1 MQLLHN
7 MENKTILLVNDKYR
21 KMENFYFYD
30 KMPYLSVFFYIL
42 RRIRMEENFFILYTI
57 EVKGRERRNMEEK
70 HTCVLNHDEYELL
83 NFYRKLYDHA
93 LKAGNGRNGLG
104 SVFHWAEIA
113 GVKTDRKSVV

>member
-42 RRIRMEENFFILYTI
+42 RRIRMEENFFILY
-57 EVKGRERRNMEEK
+57 K
-70 HTCVLNHDEYELL
+70 
-83 NFYRKLYDHA
+83 
-93 LKAGNGRNGLG
+93 
-104 SVFHWAEIA
+104 
-113 GVKTDRKSVV
+113 

>member
-57 EVKGRERRNMEEK
+57 EVKGRERMNMEEK

-83 NFYRKLYDHA
+83 NFSCADTGYAVEPAGGYDC
-93 LKAGNGRNGLG
+93 GRRVN
-104 SVFHWAEIA
+104 H
-113 GVKTDRKSVV
+113 RC

>member
-42 RRIRMEENFFILYTI
+42 RRIRMEENFFIIYYRS
-57 EVKGRERRNMEEK
+57 KREREE
-70 HTCVLNHDEYELL
+70 EYG
-83 NFYRKLYDHA
+83 RKTYLCTE
-93 LKAGNGRNGLG
+93 
-104 SVFHWAEIA
+104 S
-113 GVKTDRKSVV
+113 

>member
-7 MENKTILLVNDKYR
+7 MEKKTSLLVNDKYR

-57 EVKGRERRNMEEK
+57 EVKGREEE
-70 HTCVLNHDEYELL
+70 YG
-83 NFYRKLYDHA
+83 RKTYLCTE
-93 LKAGNGRNGLG
+93 
-104 SVFHWAEIA
+104 S
-113 GVKTDRKSVV
+113 

>member
-42 RRIRMEENFFILYTI
+42 RRIRMEENFFILF
-57 EVKGRERRNMEEK
+57 K
-70 HTCVLNHDEYELL
+70 
-83 NFYRKLYDHA
+83 FYSTTAFKVNVYP
-93 LKAGNGRNGLG
+93 
-104 SVFHWAEIA
+104 
-113 GVKTDRKSVV
+113 

>member
-42 RRIRMEENFFILYTI
+42 RRIRMDRS
-57 EVKGRERRNMEEK
+57 KREREE
-70 HTCVLNHDEYELL
+70 EYG
-83 NFYRKLYDHA
+83 RKTYLCTE
-93 LKAGNGRNGLG
+93 
-104 SVFHWAEIA
+104 S
-113 GVKTDRKSVV
+113 

>member
-1 MQLLHN
+1 

-83 NFYRKLYDHA
+83 NFYRQLSEERKQKFFDLVQMRRMCVCYTVHCYPYG
-93 LKAGNGRNGLG
+93 AGYSTVHQL
-104 SVFHWAEIA
+104 
-113 GVKTDRKSVV
+113 